1 MFRLSFSYHLPR
13 KKQTM
18 PSDFYTAFDT
28 ACYGDTP
35 ETPVQDS
42 RTAFQR
48 DRDRVI
54 FSYAFRRLQSKTQV
68 FQSGEYD
75 FYRTRLTHSLEV
87 ARIARSI
94 GAELTRQKP
103 EVMVDGDLIEAV
115 GLAHDLGHP
124 PFGHIGERKLNQL
137 MAPWGGFEGNAQTV
151 RILTEVFWERTK
163 GPQGMAP
170 SRAFLDGVLKY
181 KALWREFHEPP
192 INHFLYD
199 AQKRVRA
206 YVAGDDWP
214 ELPPKEAN
222 AQKSL
227 ECQIMD
233 WADDTAY
240 SLHDIVDGVKAGFIT
255 RPLVEQWQVE
265 AEARGNTLAHS
276 PALPALL
283 ELIEKDY
290 LEAIFAKK
298 VGEFLRAA
306 KLKPDERALSVQTAR
321 HRWRLAIPEEVANEC
336 SLYKTIALDLVFRSP
351 SIQQG
356 EFKSGFLLE
365 RLFNALFESHLASD
379 SRKNPLAPKLAL
391 LPQPSLAWVEA
402 APDEHIRAR
411 RLCDYLA
418 QLTDHEA
425 IRLYRRLYDP
435 DYGSIRELL

>member
-1 MFRLSFSYHLPR
+1 
-13 KKQTM
+13 M
-18 PSDFYTAFDT
+18 PERFYNGFDT
-28 ACYGDTP
+28 ACYGEATGAR
-35 ETPVQDS
+35 DS
-42 RTAFQR
+42 RSAFQR

-94 GAELTRQKP
+94 TAEVAVQTP
-103 EVMVDGDLIEAV
+103 EAAIDGDLIEAV

-124 PFGHIGERKLNQL
+124 PFGHIGERKLNEL

-151 RILTEVFWERTK
+151 RILTEVFWERAS

-170 SRAFLDGVLKY
+170 SRAFLDGVMKY
-181 KALWREFHEPP
+181 KALWREFDAPP
-192 INHFLYD
+192 PNHFLYD
-199 AQKRVRA
+199 DQAAVRDF
-206 YVAGDDWP
+206 VADGQWP
-214 ELPPKEAN
+214 DVPPAEAN
-222 AQKSL
+222 RHKSI

-255 RPLVEQWQVE
+255 RPLIEKWQ
-265 AEARGNTLAHS
+265 AQKRSQGDALADS
-276 PALPALL
+276 PALPGLL

-306 KLKPDERALSVQTAR
+306 RLKPHESALSPLSAR
-321 HRWRLAIPEEVANEC
+321 HRWRLDIPSEIKAEC
-336 SLYKTIALDLVFRSP
+336 ALYKVIALDLVFRSA

-356 EFKSGFLLE
+356 EYKSGFLLE
-365 RLFNALFESHLASD
+365 RLFNALFDCHLGSKE
-379 SRKNPLAPKLAL
+379 RPKSALNL
-391 LPQPSLAWVEA
+391 LPQPTLAWVEKTD
-402 APDEHIRAR
+402 DEHVRAR

-425 IRLYRRLYDP
+425 IRLYRRLFDP

>member
-1 MFRLSFSYHLPR
+1 ME
-13 KKQTM
+13 T
-18 PSDFYTAFDT
+18 FYTSFDT
-28 ACYGDTP
+28 CPYP
-35 ETPVQDS
+35 ETKTNDGSDS
-42 RTAFQR
+42 RSVFQR

-94 GAELTRQKP
+94 TEELARKHP
-103 EVMVDGDLIEAV
+103 EIAIDTDLVEAV

-124 PFGHIGERKLNQL
+124 PFGHIGERKLNQM

-151 RILTEVFWERTK
+151 RILTDIFWERTG

-170 SRAFLDGVLKY
+170 SRAFLDGVMKY
-181 KALWREFHEPP
+181 KALHREYIDEKGDHVAPEH
-192 INHFLYD
+192 HFLYND
-199 AQKRVRA
+199 QEAVRDFISK
-206 YVAGDDWP
+206 GTWQD
-214 ELPPKEAN
+214 LPPKQAN
-222 AQKSL
+222 RQKSI

-255 RPLVEQWQVE
+255 RPLVEKWLEEQSAKNSPLVE
-265 AEARGNTLAHS
+265 S
-276 PALPALL
+276 PALEALL
-283 ELIEKDY
+283 GLLEKDY

-298 VGEFLRAA
+298 VGEFLRSAR
-306 KLKPDERALSVQTAR
+306 LVPDERPLSPVTAR
-321 HRWRLAIPEEVANEC
+321 HRWRLDIPEEIQTEC
-336 SLYKTIALDLVFRSP
+336 ALYKSIALQLVFRSAR
-351 SIQQG
+351 IQQG

-365 RLFNALFESHLASD
+365 RLFNALFESHLHSKATKKTLAGYD
-379 SRKNPLAPKLAL
+379 PLGPNLAL
-391 LPQPSLAWVEA
+391 LPQPTLAWVES
-402 APDEHIRAR
+402 APDETTRAR

-425 IRLYRRLYDP
+425 IRMYRRLFDP

>member
-1 MFRLSFSYHLPR
+1 
-13 KKQTM
+13 M
-18 PSDFYTAFDT
+18 PDSFYTGFDT
-28 ACYGDTP
+28 ACFGEP
-35 ETPVQDS
+35 REAPSQDS
-42 RTAFQR
+42 RSAFQR

-94 GAELTRQKP
+94 ATELTGQVP
-103 EVMVDGDLIEAV
+103 EAAIDGDLIEAV

-124 PFGHIGERKLNQL
+124 PFGHIGERKLNEL

-151 RILTEVFWERTK
+151 RILTEVFWERSS

-170 SRAFLDGVLKY
+170 SRAFLDGVMKY
-181 KALWREFHEPP
+181 KALRSEFDEPP
-192 INHFLYD
+192 QNHFLYD
-199 AQKRVRA
+199 EQA
-206 YVAGDDWP
+206 VARDFIADGQWP
-214 ELPPKEAN
+214 KASAKEAN
-222 AQKSL
+222 THKSI

-240 SLHDIVDGVKAGFIT
+240 SLHDIIDALKAGFIT
-255 RPLVEQWQVE
+255 RPLIERWA
-265 AEARGNTLAHS
+265 AEAQGWQKPLADS

-283 ELIEKDY
+283 DLIEKEY
-290 LEAIFAKK
+290 LEAIFARKI
-298 VGEFLRAA
+298 GHFIRAA
-306 KLKPDERALSVQTAR
+306 RLVPHQGPLSHLSQR
-321 HRWRLAIPEEVANEC
+321 HCWRLEVPGEILSEC
-336 SLYKTIALDLVFRSP
+336 ALYKSIALDLVFRSP

-365 RLFNALFESHLASD
+365 RLFNTLFDCHLGASD
-379 SRKNPLAPKLAL
+379 RKASSLATSLNL
-391 LPQPSLAWVEA
+391 LPQPTLAWVER
-402 APDEHIRAR
+402 APDETTRAR

-425 IRLYRRLYDP
+425 IRLYRRLFDP
-435 DYGSIRELL
+435 DYGSIRDLL